1 MPYIR
6 RLKVDYMQIKS
17 SDDLAI
23 NGKAGTLKPALVERG
38 KEIFI
43 IWYDGDFDLRFKFK
57 KEFLNNIPEEV
68 LESLIG
74 YVQMQFDK
82 FIGREYSD
90 ER

>member
-1 MPYIR
+1 MSYIR

-17 SDDLAI
+17 SDDLTI
-23 NGKAGTLKPALVERG
+23 NGKAGTIKPALVERG

-43 IWYDGDFDLRFKFK
+43 IWYDGDFDLRLKFK

-74 YVQMQFDK
+74 YVQMRFDK
-82 FIGREYSD
+82 FIGREYLN

>member
-1 MPYIR
+1 
-6 RLKVDYMQIKS
+6 MQIKS

-23 NGKAGTLKPALVERG
+23 NGKAGTLKPSLVERG

>member
-6 RLKVDYMQIKS
+6 WLKVDYMQIKS

-38 KEIFI
+38 NEIFI

-74 YVQMQFDK
+74 YIQMRFDK

>member
-23 NGKAGTLKPALVERG
+23 NWKAGTLKPALVERG

-43 IWYDGDFDLRFKFK
+43 IWYDGNFDLRFKFK
-57 KEFLNNIPEEV
+57 KEFLNNIPVEV

-90 ER
+90 E